1 MICEN
6 KMEHNMKKKHVITW
20 PLEYYFRLVRNWYCV
35 ATLNNIFYYIIVWLR
50 TNLIQSPLLLN
61 EIIKTDTFL

>member
-1 MICEN
+1 MLCEK
-6 KMEHNMKKKHVITW
+6 KMKLYMEKIITSSFD
-20 PLEYYFRLVRNWYCV
+20 YYFGLVRNWYCV
-35 ATLNNIFYYIIVWLR
+35 ATLNNMFYNIIVWLR